1 MTRLGDVCAIRYGKD
16 HKKLSDGSIPAYGSG
31 GIIRYVDT
39 AICEKPSVLIPRK
52 GTLGNLFYTDKPF
65 WTVDTL
71 FGQTSIKQ
79 KSFQSTFTI
88 SSSKRT

>member
-39 AICEKPSVLIPRK
+39 AICENPRYSFPEKEHSVTSF
-52 GTLGNLFYTDKPF
+52 TLTNLSGPLTPF
-65 WTVDTL
+65 